1 MTCTTLDL
9 NRIRELYALGFTTK
23 EISKELPELPF
34 DVICKECAES
44 LSGNVAGV
52 IKIHITNTHKNS
64 YADTKNFRL
73 LGEKQDLK
81 YLEDGLKDYDEETLI
96 RLSNEVKS
104 NMRPYTENVTK
115 LGIKY
120 YFPTTILKYINR
132 ELAKREGAKMLFKKE
147 K

>member
-9 NRIRELYALGFTTK
+9 NRIRELYALGFTVR

-44 LSGNVAGV
+44 LSRNISGA
-52 IKIHITNTHKNS
+52 IKIHAGNNQKSS

-81 YLEDGLKDYDEETLI
+81 YLEDGLKNYDEETLI

-104 NMRPYTENVTK
+104 NTRPYTEHITK

-120 YFPTTILKYINR
+120 YFPTTILKYIDR
-132 ELAKREGAKMLFKKE
+132 ELAKREGVKSCVDI
-147 K
+147 

>member
-9 NRIRELYALGFTTK
+9 NRIRELYVLGFTTK

-44 LSGNVAGV
+44 LSRNISGA
-52 IKIHITNTHKNS
+52 IKIPTRNNQKSS

-81 YLEDGLKDYDEETLI
+81 YLEDGLKNYDEETLI

-104 NMRPYTENVTK
+104 NTRPYTEHVTK
-115 LGIKY
+115 LGSKY
-120 YFPTTILKYINR
+120 YFPTTILKYIDR
-132 ELAKREGAKMLFKKE
+132 ELAKREGVE
-147 K
+147 SDV